1 MVHDLFIPT
10 SPPVKWADMYILTVL
25 EIMHSY
31 HVEKGMQNLT
41 FSFPTRTFKNMPVR
55 EFFLKNE

>member
-41 FSFPTRTFKNMPVR
+41 FPLLPGLSKTCQ
-55 EFFLKNE
+55 